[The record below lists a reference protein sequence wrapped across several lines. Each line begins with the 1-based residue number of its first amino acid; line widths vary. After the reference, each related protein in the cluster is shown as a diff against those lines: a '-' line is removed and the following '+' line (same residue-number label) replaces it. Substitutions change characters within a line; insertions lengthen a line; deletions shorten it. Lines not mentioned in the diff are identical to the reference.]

1 MDTQSTPDGNSEW
14 TDDGSRSRHSA
25 IRRYTSWYLQTNID
39 HSTIRGT
46 SGWTLLL
53 ALVVTTALATAGNLY
68 QSTFFAFV
76 RPLVDGTGWLVHPT
90 LLIYIPLIGV
100 VIGAILMGVG
110 SLSWADIGI
119 VRSDLRTGVA
129 TLVVTWLL
137 MQAVGAY
144 TAYSN
149 GLPFELPAVWNTVGV
164 SHVIGDFLGQLFGN
178 APFEEIV
185 FRGVL
190 LVQGFK
196 LLRARLPG
204 IPDRLSFAFVLIVTQ
219 VIFALYHIPTRLMAG
234 VPVESL
240 IPVLVLPFIFG
251 IMLSLVY
258 YRTGNLFVPIVL
270 HTFLNAPL
278 MVVGSA
284 NTGMETVFLLMIA
297 IVVGWPVF
305 EGGFDRVR
313 ARTGVAA

>member
-1 MDTQSTPDGNSEW
+1 MDMQFNPDGDEEG
-14 TDDGSRSRHSA
+14 TDDGTRSRYRI
-25 IRRYTSWYLQTNID
+25 IRRYTRWYLQTNID
-39 HSTIRGT
+39 HSTIRRT
-46 SGWTLLL
+46 SGLTLLL
-53 ALVVTTALATAGNLY
+53 ALVITTALATAGNRY

-76 RPLVDGTGWLVHPT
+76 SPLVEGTGWLLHPT

-119 VRSDLRTGVA
+119 VRSDLRMGVV

-144 TAYSN
+144 MAYSN
-149 GLPFELPAVWNTVGV
+149 GLALEVPAVWNTVGV
-164 SHVIGDFLGQLFGN
+164 SHVMGDFLGQLFGN

-185 FRGVL
+185 FRAVL

-196 LLRARLPG
+196 LLRARLPA
-204 IPDRLSFAFVLIVTQ
+204 IPDRLAFAFVLIVTQ
-219 VIFALYHIPTRLMAG
+219 MIFALYHIPSRLMAG

-240 IPVLVLPFIFG
+240 LPVLVLPFLFG
-251 IMLSLVY
+251 VLLSLVY

-270 HTFLNAPL
+270 HTLLNAPM

-284 NTGMETVFLLMIA
+284 NAGMETVFLLMIA
-297 IVVGWPVF
+297 IVLGWPFF
-305 EGGFDRVR
+305 EGGYERVR
-313 ARTGVAA
+313 ARTEVAT